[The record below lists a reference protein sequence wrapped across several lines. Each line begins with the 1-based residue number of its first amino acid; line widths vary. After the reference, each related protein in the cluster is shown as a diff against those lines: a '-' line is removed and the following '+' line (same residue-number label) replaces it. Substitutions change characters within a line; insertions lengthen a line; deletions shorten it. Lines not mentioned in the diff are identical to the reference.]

1 MDLYKD
7 GGLHVLA
14 KINSLIDSYKTP
26 AAGYLIFM
34 RCWELQMLDLIH
46 VWTDQRALGIQ
57 CMLTVSVL
65 WKQMTEVG
73 VPVTRG
79 CDETSVVDRAGT
91 ARVFAIRL
99 ESGINYISKSA

>member
-46 VWTDQRALGIQ
+46 VWSEQRAMGIQ
-57 CMLTVSVL
+57 YMA
-65 WKQMTEVG
+65 EVG
-73 VPVTRG
+73 VPVTRD
-79 CDETSVVDRAGT
+79 CDRTSFLDRAGILPD
-91 ARVFAIRL
+91 FAVIVDSCML
-99 ESGINYISKSA
+99 VVSVL